1 MSEEELIEMNEHQ
14 IEEGEVNVE
23 QHNEDEQGRNYEH
36 EIENA
41 SERMLIEL
49 NNEELVE
56 WLRERDISESTVNKI
71 VKEKINGYTLCSL
84 KDKELL
90 QLVNNSYNDYYTL
103 DKYIKLF
110 FDEYCKYIH
119 IHIHIYNC
127 FNSENNN

>member
-14 IEEGEVNVE
+14 IEEGETNVE
-23 QHNEDEQGRNYEH
+23 QQNEDEQHARNYEH

-56 WLRERDISESTVNKI
+56 WLRERDISESTVNK
-71 VKEKINGYTLCSL
+71 VSKDKINGYTLCSL

-90 QLVNNSYNDYYTL
+90 QLVNNAYNDYYTL

-110 FDEYCKYIH
+110 FDIRINLH
-119 IHIHIYNC
+119 LH
-127 FNSENNN
+127 

>member
-14 IEEGEVNVE
+14 IEEGEANAE
-23 QHNEDEQGRNYEH
+23 HNEDEQARNYEH

-56 WLRERDISESTVNKI
+56 WLKERDITEDTVSK
-71 VKEKINGYTLCSL
+71 VEKDKINGYTLCSL

-90 QLVNNSYNDYYTL
+90 QLVNKGYNDYYTL

-110 FDEYCKYIH
+110 FDEYCKYIS
-119 IHIHIYNC
+119 IHTRI
-127 FNSENNN
+127 

>member
-14 IEEGEVNVE
+14 IEEGEVNVDE
-23 QHNEDEQGRNYEH
+23 QHNEDEQARTYEH

-41 SERMLIEL
+41 NERMLIEL

-56 WLRERDISESTVNKI
+56 WLRERDISESTVNKV

-90 QLVNNSYNDYYTL
+90 QLVNNGYNDYYTL

-110 FDEYCKYIH
+110 FDEYCKYIY
-119 IHIHIYNC
+119 I
-127 FNSENNN
+127 